1 MKGSTWY
8 NNMGLPTF
16 TTACE
21 GANLGSTQFESECVK
36 WHPCEKGN
44 RLVGVGEDRLV
55 GLLGLSKQVVSRGGG
70 AKQAV
75 SGGGANRLLVE
86 GEGQTGC

>member
-1 MKGSTWY
+1 MKGSTWF

-21 GANLGSTQFESECVK
+21 RANLGSTQFESECVK

-44 RLVGVGEDRLV
+44 RLAGVGRTGWLVYLGGTYRLLV
-55 GLLGLSKQVVSRGGG
+55 EGEGPNG
-70 AKQAV
+70 
-75 SGGGANRLLVE
+75 LLVE